1 MPGIVPESVL
11 ILEEA
16 AEESALRLGSK
27 GFLTI
32 SSLSILLSP
41 ADFRDSPVGPPL
53 ELFLN
58 KEDVCDDTE
67 DDYEDLERTI
77 YLDPEAP
84 DHPRACSGGCDLLE
98 SALGWELLPLPA
110 PELYPSLPPH
120 SSRREPELPPSPLL
134 P

>member
-1 MPGIVPESVL
+1 MLLGSGAGGFMPGIVPESAL
-11 ILEEA
+11 ILDEA

-41 ADFRDSPVGPPL
+41 ADFRDSPVRPPL

-58 KEDVCDDTE
+58 KKGGFDDTE
-67 DDYEDLERTI
+67 ENLERTI

-84 DHPRACSGGCDLLE
+84 DHPRPCSGGCDLLE
-98 SALGWELLPLPA
+98 SALGWELLPA
-110 PELYPSLPPH
+110 PEL
-120 SSRREPELPPSPLL
+120 
-134 P
+134 

>member
-1 MPGIVPESVL
+1 MPGIAPESAL

-16 AEESALRLGSK
+16 AEEESALRLGSK

-41 ADFRDSPVGPPL
+41 ADFRDSPVRPPPPL

-58 KEDVCDDTE
+58 KKVVCDDTVE
-67 DDYEDLERTI
+67 VCDDLEKTI

-84 DHPRACSGGCDLLE
+84 DHPRPCSGGWDLLE
-98 SALGWELLPLPA
+98 SALGWELLPPL
-110 PELYPSLPPH
+110 LYPSRPPH
-120 SSRREPELPPSPLL
+120 SSRREPELPASPLL